1 MDFKG
6 LIFFI
11 CSIIVGEFNQ
21 ILTGVGLIANIVYIS
36 YQIYTHHKKRKNG
49 DY

>member
-6 LIFFI
+6 IIFFI
-11 CSIIVGEFNQ
+11 GSLIIGEFNQ
-21 ILTGVGLIANIVYIS
+21 VLTGVGLIANIVYIS
-36 YQIYTHHKKRKNG
+36 YQIHSHHKKRKNG